1 MSLLRDSIVSSLYLS
16 QSPLC
21 ILHDCLARVYVFS
34 WRNMKQAKTVM
45 HKGQAPQT
53 KAVKLGGESLSRNVS
68 KGIYLTLEVTSSVR
82 QWQQCIVHSLG
93 HTWIFSEDTQ
103 SNILQY
109 WYGFCEQ
116 FPSRVASSICS
127 FRVRKIKSARQS
139 TRKSSP
145 TWDTQ
150 WDLVSKQIST

>member
-1 MSLLRDSIVSSLYLS
+1 MTAWLE
-16 QSPLC
+16 
-21 ILHDCLARVYVFS
+21 VYVFS

-53 KAVKLGGESLSRNVS
+53 KAVKLGGESLSRNIS

-93 HTWIFSEDTQ
+93 HTWIFSGDTQ
-103 SNILQY
+103 SDILQY

-116 FPSRVASSICS
+116 FPSRVASSISS
-127 FRVRKIKSARQS
+127 FRVRKIKSAPS
-139 TRKSSP
+139 INKKVKSNLGYTVRLCLKTDKHVNACIY
-145 TWDTQ
+145 TWSHIHIY
-150 WDLVSKQIST
+150 VHVCMHS